1 MSFETEFLQCALSKR
16 FHFVQ
21 NSKQMSCGHS
31 FCDGCLKKGSAV
43 GMKCEICQK
52 LNAIDSAKLG
62 ESPIAKM
69 FIKMNISEI
78 CFAAEK
84 EFEKAFE
91 TVKGKILILSFKNY
105 S

>member
-1 MSFETEFLQCALSKR
+1 MSFKTEYLQCALSKS

-31 FCDGCLKKGSAV
+31 FCDGCLEKESAA
-43 GMKCEICQK
+43 GIKCEIRHK
-52 LNAIDSAKLG
+52 LN
-62 ESPIAKM
+62 
-69 FIKMNISEI
+69 EI
-78 CFAAEK
+78 CVAAEK